1 MDGLEQDAPAT
12 GKSCGLG
19 ETALPKEAIS
29 SQTFDLGLLDLRLCP
44 HKPLTIPRMR
54 KVVDAGQAMGQ
65 SARPR
70 RKSRPQNAL
79 IGPPTKNEFPTGSS
93 GRFRCIVGACPP

>member
-19 ETALPKEAIS
+19 ETALPEEAIS

-44 HKPLTIPRMR
+44 
-54 KVVDAGQAMGQ
+54 Q
-65 SARPR
+65 
-70 RKSRPQNAL
+70 
-79 IGPPTKNEFPTGSS
+79 
-93 GRFRCIVGACPP
+93 